1 MDQSDQLE
9 FVEAGTLIRPGPVGR
24 LVRFGLGALCLYALW
39 VVMLNLKV
47 FVANPVSMLTELTL
61 MIVAAI
67 WVFNYVVNI
76 GFSKSWN
83 RRPLFVSMAVLL
95 LSAGV
100 AFVWS
105 GSFDS
110 LIFGVPLTLWLVYF
124 YLHLGVS
131 FVVAALVGTP
141 GCEMRAIP
149 ELIGRMTGNLSEE
162 HECPAAFITRIDA
175 WERAR
180 VQST

>member
-1 MDQSDQLE
+1 MNQSD
-9 FVEAGTLIRPGPVGR
+9 FVEAGTLVRPGPVGR
-24 LVRFGLGALCLYALW
+24 LARFGLGALCLYALW
-39 VVMLNLKV
+39 VVMVNLKV

-61 MIVAAI
+61 MIVAAL

-83 RRPLFVSMAVLL
+83 RRPLFVSVAVLL

-110 LIFGVPLTLWLVYF
+110 LIFGVPLTLWLAYF
-124 YLHLGVS
+124 YLHLGAC
-131 FVVAALVGTP
+131 FVVAALIGTP
-141 GCEMRAIP
+141 GCEMRSIP
-149 ELIGRMTGNLSEE
+149 ELIGRMTGNVSKE
-162 HECPAAFITRIDA
+162 HHCPASFITRVDA